1 MVVKTLIT
9 DGFDEGG
16 EWLDAD
22 DMALLKHTFMGIVEK
37 AVMKREEASRAWTE
51 EPADM
56 TVLFL
61 ADGPPDFPRI
71 WIRNDRKRIML
82 GHDGLDPNQ
91 RWQREGSEGWYTWG
105 YVLKVTRQGRII
117 PIYVGSQS

>member
-37 AVMKREEASRAWTE
+37 AVMKREEDSRARME

-71 WIRNDRKRIML
+71 WIRNDRKRIAF
-82 GHDGLDPNQ
+82 GLNPDLIE
-91 RWQREGSEGWYTWG
+91 RWQREGLEGWYTWE
-105 YVLKVTRQGRII
+105 YVLKVTRRGRLI
-117 PIYVGSQS
+117 PIYVGERS

>member
-1 MVVKTLIT
+1 MKTLIT

-22 DMALLKHTFMGIVEK
+22 DMALLRHTLGQLTYRL
-37 AVMKREEASRAWTE
+37 VMKREEARKA

-71 WIRNDRKRIML
+71 WIRNDAKKRIF
-82 GHDGLDPNQ
+82 GGAWDAEK
-91 RWQREGSEGWYTWG
+91 RWQREGADDWYDWE
-105 YVLKVTRQGRII
+105 YVLKVTERGRLV
-117 PIYVGSQS
+117 PIYDRSQW